1 MKVNN
6 YIIGKSKRAKGIYIF
21 AGISGGYGAGT
32 KKQIGL
38 GWLEQLEQINPDVIS
53 ILKTKAKELTED
65 MEKDFVK
72 QELLNSIQN
81 QKITVNS
88 INYGIEVIYKFI
100 DKLQIF
106 ESISKTKHKDLK
118 SILEYCIASRI
129 INSNSIIRN
138 FEIKDNFIN
147 TIKSQKDA
155 FYSLLDVLVEN
166 EKGILKNLNNKVSK
180 ITNREIELVFFDSS
194 TVYFETFQRDGLRFP
209 GYSKDGKFKED
220 KVVLGMATD
229 INGIPIHMKLFKGN
243 TADPNTFIPFILDL
257 KQTYQ
262 INNITIISDKGMSTN
277 RNIRFLED
285 LGINFIISYRAKSG
299 SAEFKNYILDQ
310 KGYVGNSEFRYKEIE
325 YKSLW
330 NNKRFNGKTR
340 RRIITYSKSRAI
352 KDREDRKILINNFE
366 KRQNKYGIVRGEQ
379 MFASKKYKFFKQIG
393 RSDFELNCEKVL
405 EDKKFDGIYVYET
418 NRTDLTPQEVVQIY
432 QNQWR
437 IEENFR
443 TLKTALK
450 VRPVYV
456 WTNSHIKGH
465 FILCYLSLVIIKTII
480 HLLNESFKKD
490 AGLIDFKITTD
501 NFIKAILTANK
512 IVKKV
517 DNKIIETLFETNE
530 NNKKDFQNYVLIK
543 KFTDF
548 IHSKLDI

>member
-1 MKVNN
+1 MDWD
-6 YIIGKSKRAKGIYIF
+6 F
-21 AGISGGYGAGT
+21 
-32 KKQIGL
+32 L
-38 GWLEQLEQINPDVIS
+38 VIQKTEN
-53 ILKTKAKELTED
+53 LKKTKL
-65 MEKDFVK
+65 FWVW
-72 QELLNSIQN
+72 
-81 QKITVNS
+81 
-88 INYGIEVIYKFI
+88 
-100 DKLQIF
+100 
-106 ESISKTKHKDLK
+106 
-118 SILEYCIASRI
+118 R
-129 INSNSIIRN
+129 
-138 FEIKDNFIN
+138 
-147 TIKSQKDA
+147 
-155 FYSLLDVLVEN
+155 
-166 EKGILKNLNNKVSK
+166 
-180 ITNREIELVFFDSS
+180 
-194 TVYFETFQRDGLRFP
+194 
-209 GYSKDGKFKED
+209 
-220 KVVLGMATD
+220 TD

-310 KGYVGNSEFRYKEIE
+310 NGYVGNSEFRYKEIE

-366 KRQNKYGIVRGEQ
+366 KRQNKDGIVRGEQ

-437 IEENFR
+437 IEENFI

>member
-21 AGISGGYGAGT
+21 AGISGGYGAGI

-180 ITNREIELVFFDSS
+180 ITNREIELVFFDCQL
-194 TVYFETFQRDGLRFP
+194 FIL
-209 GYSKDGKFKED
+209 
-220 KVVLGMATD
+220 
-229 INGIPIHMKLFKGN
+229 KLFKEMDWDFLVIQKTEN
-243 TADPNTFIPFILDL
+243 LKKTKLFWVYELILMEYQFIW
-257 KQTYQ
+257 
-262 INNITIISDKGMSTN
+262 
-277 RNIRFLED
+277 
-285 LGINFIISYRAKSG
+285 
-299 SAEFKNYILDQ
+299 NY
-310 KGYVGNSEFRYKEIE
+310 SKEIQQ
-325 YKSLW
+325 
-330 NNKRFNGKTR
+330 
-340 RRIITYSKSRAI
+340 IQ
-352 KDREDRKILINNFE
+352 IL
-366 KRQNKYGIVRGEQ
+366 
-379 MFASKKYKFFKQIG
+379 
-393 RSDFELNCEKVL
+393 
-405 EDKKFDGIYVYET
+405 
-418 NRTDLTPQEVVQIY
+418 
-432 QNQWR
+432 
-437 IEENFR
+437 
-443 TLKTALK
+443 
-450 VRPVYV
+450 
-456 WTNSHIKGH
+456 
-465 FILCYLSLVIIKTII
+465 LSL
-480 HLLNESFKKD
+480 
-490 AGLIDFKITTD
+490 
-501 NFIKAILTANK
+501 
-512 IVKKV
+512 
-517 DNKIIETLFETNE
+517 LF
-530 NNKKDFQNYVLIK
+530 
-543 KFTDF
+543 
-548 IHSKLDI
+548 

>member
-21 AGISGGYGAGT
+21 AGISGGYGAGI

-220 KVVLGMATD
+220 QVVLGIELILMEYQ
-229 INGIPIHMKLFKGN
+229 
-243 TADPNTFIPFILDL
+243 FIW
-257 KQTYQ
+257 
-262 INNITIISDKGMSTN
+262 
-277 RNIRFLED
+277 
-285 LGINFIISYRAKSG
+285 
-299 SAEFKNYILDQ
+299 NY
-310 KGYVGNSEFRYKEIE
+310 SKEIQQ
-325 YKSLW
+325 
-330 NNKRFNGKTR
+330 
-340 RRIITYSKSRAI
+340 IQ
-352 KDREDRKILINNFE
+352 IL
-366 KRQNKYGIVRGEQ
+366 
-379 MFASKKYKFFKQIG
+379 
-393 RSDFELNCEKVL
+393 
-405 EDKKFDGIYVYET
+405 
-418 NRTDLTPQEVVQIY
+418 
-432 QNQWR
+432 
-437 IEENFR
+437 
-443 TLKTALK
+443 
-450 VRPVYV
+450 
-456 WTNSHIKGH
+456 
-465 FILCYLSLVIIKTII
+465 LSL
-480 HLLNESFKKD
+480 
-490 AGLIDFKITTD
+490 
-501 NFIKAILTANK
+501 
-512 IVKKV
+512 
-517 DNKIIETLFETNE
+517 LF
-530 NNKKDFQNYVLIK
+530 
-543 KFTDF
+543 
-548 IHSKLDI
+548 

>member
-1 MKVNN
+1 
-6 YIIGKSKRAKGIYIF
+6 
-21 AGISGGYGAGT
+21 
-32 KKQIGL
+32 
-38 GWLEQLEQINPDVIS
+38 
-53 ILKTKAKELTED
+53 
-65 MEKDFVK
+65 
-72 QELLNSIQN
+72 
-81 QKITVNS
+81 
-88 INYGIEVIYKFI
+88 
-100 DKLQIF
+100 
-106 ESISKTKHKDLK
+106 
-118 SILEYCIASRI
+118 
-129 INSNSIIRN
+129 
-138 FEIKDNFIN
+138 
-147 TIKSQKDA
+147 
-155 FYSLLDVLVEN
+155 
-166 EKGILKNLNNKVSK
+166 
-180 ITNREIELVFFDSS
+180 
-194 TVYFETFQRDGLRFP
+194 
-209 GYSKDGKFKED
+209 
-220 KVVLGMATD
+220 
-229 INGIPIHMKLFKGN
+229 MKLFKGN

-299 SAEFKNYILDQ
+299 STEFKNYILDQ
-310 KGYVGNSEFRYKEIE
+310 NGYVGNSEFRYKEIE

-366 KRQNKYGIVRGEQ
+366 KRQNKDGIVRGEQ

-480 HLLNESFKKD
+480 HLLN
-490 AGLIDFKITTD
+490 L
-501 NFIKAILTANK
+501 NFQYFL
-512 IVKKV
+512 
-517 DNKIIETLFETNE
+517 
-530 NNKKDFQNYVLIK
+530 Y
-543 KFTDF
+543 
-548 IHSKLDI
+548 

>member
-147 TIKSQKDA
+147 TIKSQKDS

-166 EKGILKNLNNKVSK
+166 EKSILKNLNNKVSK

-220 KVVLGMATD
+220 QVVLGMATD

-243 TADPNTFIPFILDL
+243 TSDPNTFIPFILDL

-310 KGYVGNSEFRYKEIE
+310 NGYVGNSEFRYKEIE

-366 KRQNKYGIVRGEQ
+366 KRQNKDGIVRGEQ

-393 RSDFELNCEKVL
+393 RSDFELNYEKVL

>member
-1 MKVNN
+1 MT
-6 YIIGKSKRAKGIYIF
+6 KRCILF
-21 AGISGGYGAGT
+21 SFRCISR
-32 KKQIGL
+32 K
-38 GWLEQLEQINPDVIS
+38 W
-53 ILKTKAKELTED
+53 
-65 MEKDFVK
+65 
-72 QELLNSIQN
+72 
-81 QKITVNS
+81 
-88 INYGIEVIYKFI
+88 
-100 DKLQIF
+100 
-106 ESISKTKHKDLK
+106 
-118 SILEYCIASRI
+118 
-129 INSNSIIRN
+129 
-138 FEIKDNFIN
+138 
-147 TIKSQKDA
+147 
-155 FYSLLDVLVEN
+155 
-166 EKGILKNLNNKVSK
+166 KGILKNLNNKVSK

-194 TVYFETFQRDGLRFP
+194 TVYFETFQRDGFRFP

-220 KVVLGMATD
+220 QVVLGMATD

-299 SAEFKNYILDQ
+299 SAEFKNYILKLKTVMLVILNLDIKKLNISHYETTKDLTGKLEEELLLIQ
-310 KGYVGNSEFRYKEIE
+310 NQEQLKIE
-325 YKSLW
+325 K
-330 NNKRFNGKTR
+330 
-340 RRIITYSKSRAI
+340 IV
-352 KDREDRKILINNFE
+352 KILINNFE
-366 KRQNKYGIVRGEQ
+366 KRQNKDGIVRGEQ
-379 MFASKKYKFFKQIG
+379 MLVSKKYKFFKQIG
-393 RSDFELNCEKVL
+393 RIDFELNYEKVL